1 MEQAKLKPD
10 LSESQ
15 LSDFILQAEE
25 EFKLLWLDSVSKWNG
40 RLEKMDQDADD
51 LGAETLAED
60 LFNKANS
67 TKTAVNTFFKSVE
80 LNLKKPQTGTLPER
94 MDLFEKNLKEAAS
107 AVENYRSAE
116 SYYSAAR
123 DASLSKRNSLNSE
136 IQELLNLSKNMP
148 NLKISDP
155 DKITEKDLS
164 RAVDLV
170 KSNSLKQA
178 IQIIEN
184 SKDKIFEEY
193 LLSKKVELKER
204 KKNLSDKKPALN
216 SSKESIQEEWLLY
229 IDDLIRQE
237 RLEEAENNII
247 ELESASEKAGLLA
260 DSEADPEERVQIVQ
274 PSSTKTDYIKPPE
287 IHTDSLKNHH
297 KEDAVEPPVNTS
309 DVKETKI
316 PLKEKDSVKTH
327 TVTVNTVTEKKK
339 KFPEKI
345 KVKKGESLRSIAE
358 AVFGKESLWKKI
370 YKINRTKIK
379 NPNFIKAGEIL
390 DLPKV
395 K

>member
-1 MEQAKLKPD
+1 MKSD

-15 LSDFILQAEE
+15 LSDFILQAED
-25 EFKLLWLDSVSKWNG
+25 EFKQLWLDSVSKWNG
-40 RLEKMDQDADD
+40 KLEKMDQDTDN
-51 LGAETLAED
+51 LGAETLAEEY
-60 LFNKANS
+60 FNKANS
-67 TKTAVNTFFKSVE
+67 TKTAVSTFSKSVE
-80 LNLKKPQTGTLPER
+80 LNLKKTQTGTLLER
-94 MDLFEKNLKEAAS
+94 MDSFEKNLKEAAG
-107 AVENYRSAE
+107 VLENYHSAE
-116 SYYSAAR
+116 SYYAAAR
-123 DASLSKRNSLNSE
+123 EASLSKRNSLNTE

-148 NLKISDP
+148 TLKNSDP
-155 DKITEKDLS
+155 DRLVEKDLS

-178 IQIIEN
+178 LQIIEN
-184 SKDKIFEEY
+184 SKDRIFEEY
-193 LLSKKVELKER
+193 LISKKSELKER
-204 KKNLSDKKPALN
+204 KKNLSEKKPALN

-274 PSSTKTDYIKPPE
+274 PSSAGTDHIKLPE
-287 IHTDSLKNHH
+287 IHTDPLKNNH
-297 KEDAVEPPVNTS
+297 KENSSEPPVNTS
-309 DVKETKI
+309 DVKETKT
-316 PLKEKDSVKTH
+316 PLKEKDSVKTL

>member
-1 MEQAKLKPD
+1 MKSD

-15 LSDFILQAEE
+15 LNDFILQAEE
-25 EFKLLWLDSVSKWNG
+25 EFKQLWLDSVSKWNG
-40 RLEKMDQDADD
+40 KLEKMDQDTDN
-51 LGAETLAED
+51 LGAETLAEEY
-60 LFNKANS
+60 FNKANS
-67 TKTAVNTFFKSVE
+67 TKTAVNTFSKSVE
-80 LNLKKPQTGTLPER
+80 LNLKKTQTGTLLER
-94 MDLFEKNLKEAAS
+94 MDSFEKNLKEAAG
-107 AVENYRSAE
+107 VLENYHSAE

-123 DASLSKRNSLNSE
+123 EASLSKRNSLNTE

-148 NLKISDP
+148 TLKNSDP
-155 DKITEKDLS
+155 DRLVEKDLS

-184 SKDKIFEEY
+184 SKDRIFEEY
-193 LLSKKVELKER
+193 LISKKTELKER
-204 KKNLSDKKPALN
+204 KKNLSEKKPALN

-247 ELESASEKAGLLA
+247 ELESASEKAGLLG

-274 PSSTKTDYIKPPE
+274 PSSTKTDFIKPPE
-287 IHTDSLKNHH
+287 IHTDSLKNNH
-297 KEDAVEPPVNTS
+297 KENSSEPPVNTS

-316 PLKEKDSVKTH
+316 PLKEKDSVKTL

-339 KFPEKI
+339 RFPEKI